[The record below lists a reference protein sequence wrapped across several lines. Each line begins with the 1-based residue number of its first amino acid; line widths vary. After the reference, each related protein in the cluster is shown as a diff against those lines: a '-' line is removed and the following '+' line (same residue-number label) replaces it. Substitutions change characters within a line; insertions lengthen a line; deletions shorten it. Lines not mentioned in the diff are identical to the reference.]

1 MGRADHA
8 RQAAAV
14 PPPAPVPRPGHRPAD
29 ALQHPA
35 RRLRRPARRPRR
47 GAGEARAVNVH
58 QVLSGA
64 GPFDAVTNEALAF
77 RRCFEAWGWGGADVA
92 AQLDPRMNGAV
103 RPLGALAPER
113 GDVLLIHYSAY
124 APRVRRVLEL
134 DVPKLLLSH
143 NVTPAR
149 WLWAHEPMTAVQCQV
164 GRAQLPGFVR
174 ACDAFAADSSFN
186 AQELREAGAGEV
198 AVLGVLADPAR
209 LGPPGPGES
218 DPPAPPTVLFVGRL
232 MPHKRQDEV
241 IRAFALYQ
249 REHAPGAR
257 LVLVGEPLT
266 QRYASELA
274 ALADA
279 VAPGAVTF
287 ERSLPGSALAERYRA
302 AHAFLC
308 LSEHEG
314 FCVPVLEALHFGVP
328 VIARPAGA
336 VPEVPGDAAVYV
348 PDDAPAVVAE
358 LLHLAVTDAHLRAE
372 LRRRGAA
379 RVAAWAPERTE
390 AALREALIALAQ

>member
-1 MGRADHA
+1 M
-8 RQAAAV
+8 
-14 PPPAPVPRPGHRPAD
+14 
-29 ALQHPA
+29 
-35 RRLRRPARRPRR
+35 
-47 GAGEARAVNVH
+47 NVH
-58 QVLSGA
+58 QILSGA
-64 GPFDAVTNEALAF
+64 GPYDAVTNEALAF
-77 RRCFEAWGWGGADVA
+77 RRCFERWGWSGIDDA
-92 AQLDPRMNGAV
+92 AQLDPRMNSAV
-103 RPLGALAPER
+103 RPLASFAPAV
-113 GDVLLIHYSAY
+113 GDMLLIHYSAY

-134 DVPKLLLSH
+134 DAPKLLLSH

-164 GRAQLPGFVR
+164 GRAQLPEFVR
-174 ACDAFAADSSFN
+174 ACDAFAADSGFN
-186 AQELREAGAGEV
+186 AQELREAGAADV

-209 LGPPGPGES
+209 LGPPGPP
-218 DPPAPPTVLFVGRL
+218 DPPGPPTVLFVGRL
-232 MPHKRQDEV
+232 IPHKRQDEV

-249 REHAPGAR
+249 REHASDAR

-266 QRYASELA
+266 TRYASELA

-287 ERSLPGSALAERYRA
+287 ERSLSRPELADRYRS

-314 FCVPVLEALHFGVP
+314 FCIPVLEALHFGVP
-328 VIARPAGA
+328 VVARPAGA
-336 VPEVPGDAAVYV
+336 VPEIAGDAAVFV
-348 PDDAPAVVAE
+348 DDNDPAVVAE
-358 LLHLAVTDAHLRAE
+358 LLHLAVTDGELRAE

-390 AALREALIALAQ
+390 SALREALLALAQRNA

>member
-1 MGRADHA
+1 
-8 RQAAAV
+8 
-14 PPPAPVPRPGHRPAD
+14 
-29 ALQHPA
+29 
-35 RRLRRPARRPRR
+35 
-47 GAGEARAVNVH
+47 VNVH

-77 RRCFEAWGWGGADVA
+77 RRCFQRWGWGGADVA

-103 RPLGALAPER
+103 RPLAALAPAR

-134 DVPKLLLSH
+134 DAPKLLLSH

-164 GRAQLPGFVR
+164 GRAQLPEFVR
-174 ACDAFAADSSFN
+174 ACDAFAADSDFN

-209 LGPPGPGES
+209 LGAAGPPDPPGP
-218 DPPAPPTVLFVGRL
+218 PTLLFVGRL

-249 REHAPGAR
+249 REHAPDAR

-266 QRYASELA
+266 QRYAGELA

-279 VAPGAVTF
+279 VAPGAVRF
-287 ERSLPGSALAERYRA
+287 ERSLSPAELAERYRT
-302 AHAFLC
+302 AHAFVC

-328 VIARPAGA
+328 VVARPAGA
-336 VPEVPGDAAVYV
+336 VPEVAGDAAVFV
-348 PDDAPAVVAE
+348 PDDDLAVVAE
-358 LLHLAVTDAHLRAE
+358 AIHLAVADGELRAQ

-379 RVAAWAPERTE
+379 RVAAWAPARTE
-390 AALREALIALAQ
+390 EALREALLALAR